1 MKKLLAI
8 MALLLISSGAMAQTR
23 PPQSQ
28 PQPQPK
34 YQYFQEMQ
42 EKEVINNINE
52 INISLQRYSKIQ
64 LGGEIAMIAG
74 STVTILSS
82 MSFANNPNDN
92 GMAKFGMIIGGVTA
106 LGGYIAKIHSL
117 SYLKKIK
124 IQGSSI
130 VYKF

>member
-8 MALLLISSGAMAQTR
+8 MALLLFSSGAMAQTR
-23 PPQSQ
+23 PPQPQ

-42 EKEVINNINE
+42 EKEIINNINE

-92 GMAKFGMIIGGVTA
+92 GMAKFGMIMGGVTA